1 MTELADRILT
11 GDVGALA
18 RGCRIV
24 DERAAGHEAL
34 LRSLF
39 PHGRRARRIGIT
51 GAPGVGKSTL
61 TDVLITELRSRG
73 ERVGVVAVD
82 PSSPFSGG
90 ALLGDR
96 IRMQRHAADTGVF
109 IRSLATR
116 GAHGGLSRST
126 ADTVRLIE
134 AWGASAVLVETVG
147 VGQAELEI
155 LGAVETVLLV
165 AMPGTGDDV
174 QANKAGILEI
184 ADVIALNKADRPG
197 ADAAEAELRL
207 ALSLSGIRLVAPV
220 GHGPG
225 SARAPAERGEAWV
238 TQIVRTIAS
247 QGDGGPALL
256 RELDAHHAW
265 LAGTE
270 LGLQRRAERERLW
283 LLAFLRDVV
292 AEALLA
298 EHETLLAEFALKIA
312 GRLLDPYEASDR
324 LVAELAARA
333 GQRG

>member
-1 MTELADRILT
+1 M
-11 GDVGALA
+11 
-18 RGCRIV
+18 
-24 DERAAGHEAL
+24 
-34 LRSLF
+34 
-39 PHGRRARRIGIT
+39 T

-61 TDVLITELRSRG
+61 TDALITLLRARG

-96 IRMQRHAADTGVF
+96 IRMQRHAADDGVF

-116 GAHGGLSRST
+116 GAHGGLSRS
-126 ADTVRLIE
+126 AGDTVRLIE

-155 LGAVETVLLV
+155 LGAVESVLLV
-165 AMPGTGDDV
+165 TMPGTGDDV
-174 QANKAGILEI
+174 QANKAGIIEI

-207 ALSLSGIRLVAPV
+207 ALSLSGIRLAAPV
-220 GHGPG
+220 GHGAR
-225 SARAPAERGEAWV
+225 SALASTERGEAWV
-238 TQIVRTIAS
+238 TKVVRTVAS
-247 QGDGGPALL
+247 QGEGGATLL
-256 RELDAHHAW
+256 SELDAHHAW
-265 LAGTE
+265 LNGTE
-270 LGLQRRAERERLW
+270 LGRQHRAERERLW

-298 EHETLLAEFALKIA
+298 EHEALLAEFAVKIA
-312 GRLLDPYEASDR
+312 ERSLDPYEASER
-324 LVAELAARA
+324 LVAELGKRAASRA
-333 GQRG
+333 